1 MNNNN
6 NKSIITIIRV
16 IIIVTIIIIITI
28 IIVNKHVK
36 ENIIYDFKDKYVQAK
51 RIYSHK
57 GNTLCFSLQV
67 CKRTHM
73 KNSVSAFHCLAER

>member
-6 NKSIITIIRV
+6 NKIIITIIWV
-16 IIIVTIIIIITI
+16 IIIIIIIITI
-28 IIVNKHVK
+28 IIVNKHIK

-57 GNTLCFSLQV
+57 GNTLYFSLQV
-67 CKRTHM
+67 CKRTRM
-73 KNSVSAFHCLAER
+73 KNSASAFHCLAER